1 MKKLLL
7 PFLLFSISASA
18 QFNIEKLLSAPF
30 PSELHA
36 SNDEKYITWVFN
48 NKGVRN
54 VWFAD
59 EIGKETKQLTHYT
72 EDDGL
77 ELYNLAITPDDKSVV
92 FVRGN
97 DANSKGESANPARLQ
112 TSTAE
117 AVYIAYV
124 TTDSVKKIGDGTSP
138 AVSPDGKQIAYID
151 SSQVW
156 IAAGDS
162 LKPVKLFQ
170 SRGSQTQ
177 LRWSPDGNKLA
188 YTSNRSGHSFIGIYD
203 FHTKTIAYPDA
214 STNSDSGP
222 AWSPDG
228 KYLAYLRQP
237 YTGTAMP
244 FTSKRSSPLP
254 WSIRL
259 LEVASL
265 QANEI
270 WKADAGPGSVLT
282 AELPAVENRLWFT
295 ANNMIVFPWEKDG
308 WMHLYT
314 LDVSSKTTRLLTPG
328 DGEVE
333 KVSISPDQKTIVYCT
348 NIGDI
353 SRRHIYTITSPGK
366 PEMVTKGYGIEYSP
380 VTLSNGIA
388 VLESTAQHPL
398 WPAIVQHDGSITDIA
413 LNEFPK
419 DYPSSSLVVPQ
430 TISFTA
436 TDGMQVPAQLFLPKN
451 MKAGEKHP
459 AIVFFHGGSR
469 RQMLPAFHY
478 MYYYYNAYALNQY
491 FASKGYIVI
500 SVNYRSGIGY
510 GLNFREALNY
520 GANGA
525 SEVNDAIGAGLY
537 LKSRNDVDAK
547 HIAAWGG
554 SYGGFLTAFC
564 LAKASDIFSCG
575 VDMHGVHN
583 WNTELSN
590 WRAYDS
596 ISAGSF
602 SQTAYLSSPIAYV
615 DGWRSPVLLI
625 HGDDDRNVPFIQT
638 MTLAAELDKRKVP
651 YKELIFPDEI
661 HDFLMFRTWVTAY
674 NAAYAFISEHDK

>member
-1 MKKLLL
+1 
-7 PFLLFSISASA
+7 
-18 QFNIEKLLSAPF
+18 
-30 PSELHA
+30 
-36 SNDEKYITWVFN
+36 
-48 NKGVRN
+48 
-54 VWFAD
+54 
-59 EIGKETKQLTHYT
+59 
-72 EDDGL
+72 
-77 ELYNLAITPDDKSVV
+77 
-92 FVRGN
+92 
-97 DANSKGESANPARLQ
+97 
-112 TSTAE
+112 
-117 AVYIAYV
+117 
-124 TTDSVKKIGDGTSP
+124 
-138 AVSPDGKQIAYID
+138 
-151 SSQVW
+151 
-156 IAAGDS
+156 
-162 LKPVKLFQ
+162 
-170 SRGSQTQ
+170 
-177 LRWSPDGNKLA
+177 
-188 YTSNRSGHSFIGIYD
+188 
-203 FHTKTIAYPDA
+203 
-214 STNSDSGP
+214 
-222 AWSPDG
+222 
-228 KYLAYLRQP
+228 
-237 YTGTAMP
+237 
-244 FTSKRSSPLP
+244 
-254 WSIRL
+254 
-259 LEVASL
+259 
-265 QANEI
+265 
-270 WKADAGPGSVLT
+270 
-282 AELPAVENRLWFT
+282 
-295 ANNMIVFPWEKDG
+295 
-308 WMHLYT
+308 
-314 LDVSSKTTRLLTPG
+314 LLTPG

-380 VTLSNGIA
+380 VALSNGIA